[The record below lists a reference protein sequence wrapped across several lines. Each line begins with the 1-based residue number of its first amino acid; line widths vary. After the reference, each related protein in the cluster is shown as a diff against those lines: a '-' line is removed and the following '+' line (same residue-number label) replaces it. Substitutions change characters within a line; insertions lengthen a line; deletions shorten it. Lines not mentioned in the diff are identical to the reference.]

1 MYSFESCNIVTT
13 RFTGFKKRGVIMMGV
28 IMMGPALL
36 AHMSKTKTTL
46 LKKNFFPFSLHM
58 ICMELM
64 KIYIKVLDKC

>member
-1 MYSFESCNIVTT
+1 
-13 RFTGFKKRGVIMMGV
+13 MMGV

-46 LKKNFFPFSLHM
+46 LKKNSLSLHM

-64 KIYIKVLDKC
+64 KIDIKVLDKC